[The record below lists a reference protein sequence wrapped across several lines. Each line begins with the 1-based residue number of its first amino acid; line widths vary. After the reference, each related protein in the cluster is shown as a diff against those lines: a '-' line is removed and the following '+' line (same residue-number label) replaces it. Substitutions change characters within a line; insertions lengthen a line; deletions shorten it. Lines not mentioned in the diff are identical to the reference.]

1 MVKVLLARGAVKEAN
16 FNEVKD
22 KGLHRHRHNCS
33 IRLVCRDAA
42 VAASSD
48 VGSHLIPPSPSPSP
62 TMDVILAVRCFF
74 QSRIFFFFF
83 ERISNPGVDICI
95 F

>member
-22 KGLHRHRHNCS
+22 KRLHRHRHNCL
-33 IRLVCRDAA
+33 IRLVCRHAA

-48 VGSHLIPPSPSPSP
+48 VGSHLISPSPSP

-74 QSRIFFFFF
+74 PSIFFY
-83 ERISNPGVDICI
+83 
-95 F
+95 